1 MSCRSN
7 RNGLF
12 RSVSSTGG
20 LAVMLCALVARP
32 GTLAAAS
39 GMIRFIAINNDSDSG
54 IDASKVYTHLFDFG
68 NGTPGA
74 NINGVQFT
82 PATIAVVDS
91 DPTISYA
98 VSSGSRS
105 SHDGNASH
113 NVSGNLVD
121 LMTDMIYNGGNV
133 EGGTAT
139 FTLSNL
145 TPGQYYETRI
155 YTRPWGGGGGTRTST
170 ITFDPDGAGW
180 MGDSVTLLQDD
191 SDTYPPGFA
200 SANQAY
206 VVAYQFRAAAE
217 DVTIA
222 FAQQYTNQSWHQY
235 GLSNEWLE
243 RAIIPTL
250 YSTGVDDYRM
260 LLASGTLDPHYQL
273 VSSPEGYTEDA
284 LKITPHSAWTS
295 AQAEDANSGWIGP
308 TATAASS
315 GVAPGTYVYET
326 TFDLRGFLIDT
337 AELTVAVARDD
348 SLAGVYLNGDPV
360 TYSQAGYTLGS
371 PFTITSGF
379 VDGINTLSFAVNN
392 GGTANNPHG
401 LRVEVW
407 GTAMVPEPA
416 SVVLFVLAGVGV
428 LAGGRCW
435 RRRCRE
441 GG

>member
-7 RNGLF
+7 RNGVF
-12 RSVSSTGG
+12 RGVFSTSA
-20 LAVMLCALVARP
+20 LAVILCACVA
-32 GTLAAAS
+32 GHAS
-39 GMIRFIAINNDSDSG
+39 PANGMIRFIAINNDSDSG

-74 NINGVQFT
+74 NINDVQFT
-82 PATIAVVDS
+82 AATIAVVDS
-91 DPTISYA
+91 DLTIGYA
-98 VSSGSRS
+98 VSTGGRS
-105 SHDGNASH
+105 SHDGNTSH
-113 NVSGNLVD
+113 NVSGNLAD
-121 LMTDMIYNGGNV
+121 LMSDMIYNGSN
-133 EGGTAT
+133 EAGGTAT

-155 YTRPWGGGGGTRTST
+155 YTRPWGSGGGTRTST

-191 SDTYPPGFA
+191 SDTNPPGFI

-217 DVTIA
+217 DMTIE
-222 FAQQYTNQSWHQY
+222 FAQQYDNQSWHQY

-250 YSTGVDDYRM
+250 YSTGVDNYRM
-260 LLASGTLDPHYQL
+260 LLAPGTLDPHYQL
-273 VSSPEGYTEDA
+273 VSAPSGYTEEA
-284 LKITPHSAWTS
+284 VKITPHPVWAA
-295 AQAEDANSGWIGP
+295 AQPEDANSGWIGP
-308 TATAASS
+308 IATAAST
-315 GVAPGTYVYET
+315 GVAPGDYVYET

-348 SLAGVYLNGDPV
+348 SLVGVYLNGDPV
-360 TYSQAGYTLGS
+360 SFSQAGYTLGS

-407 GTAMVPEPA
+407 GTAMVPEPSA
-416 SVVLFVLAGVGV
+416 IVLLLLAGVGL
-428 LAGGRCW
+428 LAGGRRW
-435 RRRCRE
+435 RRRGRE
-441 GG
+441 GV